1 MKEIHTRS
9 SELEMLKSIRLFN
22 EILKKA
28 DYNLNKYVKGHSL
41 VLPDSDTE
49 DFENLLKEFANTI
62 PDEVKNLENPEAFWE
77 LFSELDDYND
87 NDKFINWLHG
97 YVESVIKPF
106 IEAEYIRKLDKEHF
120 EALTKYCFE
129 NLILRDIGNDKIDF
143 SIGNENSILTMKKV
157 LFTFIDMIIVNNYSK
172 ENAIERMQKIF
183 GIKEDYCVIW
193 WDIVNKYE
201 DKLWRIMMMKKYD
214 DIENKLE
221 YIVNIMEESMALQL
235 ALTYSY
241 LYGDNTAVKALVYG
255 EYNHDTNCSYI
266 FDVSALFYINNI
278 MGRLS
283 YAKPKDPLAF
293 IRPLLNHGEDGDKDE

>member
-143 SIGNENSILTMKKV
+143 S
-157 LFTFIDMIIVNNYSK
+157 K

-221 YIVNIMEESMALQL
+221 YIVNIMEEFGAK
-235 ALTYSY
+235 
-241 LYGDNTAVKALVYG
+241 V
-255 EYNHDTNCSYI
+255 
-266 FDVSALFYINNI
+266 NI
-278 MGRLS
+278 
-283 YAKPKDPLAF
+283 
-293 IRPLLNHGEDGDKDE
+293 

>member
-22 EILKKA
+22 EILEKA

-62 PDEVKNLENPEAFWE
+62 PNEVKNLENPEAFWE

-129 NLILRDIGNDKIDF
+129 NLILRDSGNDKIDF

-221 YIVNIMEESMALQL
+221 YIVNIMEEFGAK
-235 ALTYSY
+235 
-241 LYGDNTAVKALVYG
+241 V
-255 EYNHDTNCSYI
+255 
-266 FDVSALFYINNI
+266 NI
-278 MGRLS
+278 
-283 YAKPKDPLAF
+283 
-293 IRPLLNHGEDGDKDE
+293 